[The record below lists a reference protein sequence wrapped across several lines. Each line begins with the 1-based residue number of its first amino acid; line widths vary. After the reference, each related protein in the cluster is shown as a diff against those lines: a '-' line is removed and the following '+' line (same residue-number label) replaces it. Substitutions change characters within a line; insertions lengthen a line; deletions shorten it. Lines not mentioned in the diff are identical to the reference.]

1 MADAPPSTNPFPFP
15 RRDPEKACVGGL
27 WITALNRSEWAEV
40 LLEDWSSRRRMGL
53 PPRLL
58 TSANG
63 NVLSRYASDRHFRR
77 LLDRFD
83 NVDADGMSIVFASRL
98 QPGPEIPERV
108 ATTDFV
114 HDASSVGA
122 RHGMRF
128 YLLGAGGEENRLA
141 QERLRAAYPGLTV
154 DGRDGFFGEDE
165 TNDVIEHIRDFAP
178 DVLWIGLG
186 VGREQAFAVLARDRL
201 PRVTWIKTCGG
212 LFDWLSGKNM
222 RAPLILQRAGLEWAW
237 RIWLEPRR
245 LFRRYLVT
253 NFHAIY
259 LMTSWGFRQRG
270 WRFHFATNRSFQH
283 DPASRT
289 R

>member
-1 MADAPPSTNPFPFP
+1 MVEPPPHGLAAPSP
-15 RRDPEKACVGGL
+15 DVGE
-27 WITALNRSEWAEV
+27 R
-40 LLEDWSSRRRMGL
+40 
-53 PPRLL
+53 
-58 TSANG
+58 

-201 PRVTWIKTCGG
+201 PRSPGSRPVADCLTGYPARTCALRSSCSEQGSNGHGAFGLNPAASSGVT
-212 LFDWLSGKNM
+212 S
-222 RAPLILQRAGLEWAW
+222 
-237 RIWLEPRR
+237 
-245 LFRRYLVT
+245 
-253 NFHAIY
+253 
-259 LMTSWGFRQRG
+259 
-270 WRFHFATNRSFQH
+270 
-283 DPASRT
+283 
-289 R
+289 

>member
-1 MADAPPSTNPFPFP
+1 
-15 RRDPEKACVGGL
+15 
-27 WITALNRSEWAEV
+27 
-40 LLEDWSSRRRMGL
+40 MGL

-98 QPGPEIPERV
+98 QPGPEISECV

-122 RHGMRF
+122 RHGMLF

-270 WRFHFATNRSFQH
+270 WRFHLATNRSFQH